1 MRALRAPDIVDMT
14 SVLLKDMVYYKFM
27 KNNLI
32 VSGLAMNEDDLK
44 LILVYP
50 PFRGFPT
57 DEFFIQA
64 FNDIYPYVEAVSVMT
79 YDFSSPQK
87 PGKNIAIYTILM

>member
-1 MRALRAPDIVDMT
+1 MSCNT
-14 SVLLKDMVYYKFM
+14 F
-27 KNNLI
+27 LI
-32 VSGLAMNEDDLK
+32 SGLEMSEDDFS

-50 PFRGFPT
+50 PFRGYPT

-79 YDFSSPQK
+79 YDFSNPQK
-87 PGKNIAIYTILM
+87 PGMHYLKTSKTVKVK

>member
-1 MRALRAPDIVDMT
+1 MQIF
-14 SVLLKDMVYYKFM
+14 VYKQFFYWYFFFF
-27 KNNLI
+27 
-32 VSGLAMNEDDLK
+32 VSGLEMNEDDFK

-50 PFRGFPT
+50 PFRGYPT

-64 FNDIYPYVEAVSVMT
+64 FNDIHPYVEAVSVMT

-87 PGKNIAIYTILM
+87 PGLYFIISNIL

>member
-1 MRALRAPDIVDMT
+1 
-14 SVLLKDMVYYKFM
+14 
-27 KNNLI
+27 
-32 VSGLAMNEDDLK
+32 MNEDDLS

-64 FNDIYPYVEAVSVMT
+64 FNDIYPYVEAVSIMT
-79 YDFSSPQK
+79 YDFSNPQK
-87 PGKNIAIYTILM
+87 PGNLRRLFSVLWEKSNKCSVGCL

>member
-1 MRALRAPDIVDMT
+1 
-14 SVLLKDMVYYKFM
+14 
-27 KNNLI
+27 
-32 VSGLAMNEDDLK
+32 MNEDDLK

-50 PFRGFPT
+50 PFRGYPT

-87 PGKNIAIYTILM
+87 PGNFNDFVILIHTLEHFALTCSLKYIFNNSNYVFK